1 MSLKSKLSRSELTI
15 GSWVTL
21 GHPSIAEIMAAA
33 GFDWLVLDMEHSV
46 LELSEVQSIIQVLD
60 GKQCPAIVRLT
71 SNHPD
76 QIKRVMD
83 AGATGVMV
91 PMIKSAADARA
102 AVDGV
107 YYPPRG
113 QRGVG
118 LARAQGYGASFQAYR
133 QWLEDNAVIVVMIE
147 HVDAVKAIDD
157 ILAVPGIDAY
167 IIGPYDLSG
176 SMGRPGDFNH
186 PDVQAAIAQV
196 LQAGQR
202 AQKPGGIHVIEPDP
216 EALQQR
222 IQAGFNF
229 LGYGLDIRIL
239 DSICRNHLQSIRAT
253 LENIMKK
260 FVISTSS
267 FDLDNNPAIQRLLQN
282 GFQAITNPHRRKL
295 TEDEIIE
302 LLSMAQVVGLIAG
315 IEPLTER
322 VFQSASPLK
331 VISRCGAGMDSVD
344 LAAAQETWH
353 CGAEHAGSPRASGCR
368 ADDGIHTDSPA
379 PNQPN

>member
-1 MSLKSKLSRSELTI
+1 MSLKSRLNRSELTI

-46 LELSEVQSIIQVLD
+46 LELSEVQTLIQVLD
-60 GKQCPAIVRLT
+60 SKQCPAIVRLT

-83 AGATGVMV
+83 AGATGIMV
-91 PMIKSAADARA
+91 PMIKSAADAKD
-102 AVDGV
+102 AVSSM

-118 LARAQGYGASFQAYR
+118 LARAQGYGHSFQAYR
-133 QWLEDNAVIVVMIE
+133 QWLENNAVVIVMIE
-147 HVDAVKAIDD
+147 HIDAVKAIDD
-157 ILAVPGIDAY
+157 ILAVPGVDGY

-176 SMGRPGDFNH
+176 SMGRPGDLNH
-186 PDVQAAIAQV
+186 PDVQAAITQI
-196 LQAGQR
+196 LQAGHR

-239 DSICRNHLQSIRAT
+239 DSICRTHLQNIRA
-253 LENIMKK
+253 
-260 FVISTSS
+260 
-267 FDLDNNPAIQRLLQN
+267 A
-282 GFQAITNPHRRKL
+282 
-295 TEDEIIE
+295 
-302 LLSMAQVVGLIAG
+302 
-315 IEPLTER
+315 
-322 VFQSASPLK
+322 LK
-331 VISRCGAGMDSVD
+331 
-344 LAAAQETWH
+344 
-353 CGAEHAGSPRASGCR
+353 
-368 ADDGIHTDSPA
+368 
-379 PNQPN
+379 

>member
-1 MSLKSKLSRSELTI
+1 MSLKSRLSRSEITI

-46 LELSEVQSIIQVLD
+46 LELGEVQAIIQVLD
-60 GKQCPAIVRLT
+60 AKQCPAIVRLT

-91 PMIKSAADARA
+91 PMIKSAADAKA

-118 LARAQGYGASFQAYR
+118 LARAQGYGNSFQAYR
-133 QWLEDNAVIVVMIE
+133 QWLEENAVIVAMIE
-147 HVDAVKAIDD
+147 HVDAVRNIDD

-176 SMGRPGDFNH
+176 SMGRPGDLNH
-186 PDVQAAIAQV
+186 PDVQTAIAQI
-196 LQAGQR
+196 LEAGRR
-202 AQKPGGIHVIEPDP
+202 AGKPGGIHVIEPDP
-216 EALQQR
+216 QALQQR

-239 DSICRNHLQSIRAT
+239 DSICRNHLQTIRAT
-253 LENIMKK
+253 LKN
-260 FVISTSS
+260 S
-267 FDLDNNPAIQRLLQN
+267 
-282 GFQAITNPHRRKL
+282 
-295 TEDEIIE
+295 
-302 LLSMAQVVGLIAG
+302 
-315 IEPLTER
+315 
-322 VFQSASPLK
+322 
-331 VISRCGAGMDSVD
+331 
-344 LAAAQETWH
+344 
-353 CGAEHAGSPRASGCR
+353 
-368 ADDGIHTDSPA
+368 
-379 PNQPN
+379 

>member
-1 MSLKSKLSRSELTI
+1 MSLKSRLNRSELTI

-46 LELSEVQSIIQVLD
+46 LELSEVQTLIQVLD
-60 GKQCPAIVRLT
+60 SKHCPAIVRLT

-83 AGATGVMV
+83 AGATGIMV
-91 PMIKSAADARA
+91 PMIKSAANAKE
-102 AVDGV
+102 AVSSM

-118 LARAQGYGASFQAYR
+118 LARAQGYGHSFQAYR
-133 QWLEDNAVIVVMIE
+133 QWLENNAVVIVMIE
-147 HVDAVKAIDD
+147 HIDAVKAIDD
-157 ILAVPGIDAY
+157 ILAVPGVDGY

-176 SMGRPGDFNH
+176 SMGRPGDLNH
-186 PDVQAAIAQV
+186 PDVQAAITQIM
-196 LQAGQR
+196 QAGHR

-239 DSICRNHLQSIRAT
+239 DSICRTHLQNIRA
-253 LENIMKK
+253 
-260 FVISTSS
+260 
-267 FDLDNNPAIQRLLQN
+267 A
-282 GFQAITNPHRRKL
+282 
-295 TEDEIIE
+295 
-302 LLSMAQVVGLIAG
+302 
-315 IEPLTER
+315 
-322 VFQSASPLK
+322 LK
-331 VISRCGAGMDSVD
+331 
-344 LAAAQETWH
+344 
-353 CGAEHAGSPRASGCR
+353 
-368 ADDGIHTDSPA
+368 
-379 PNQPN
+379 

>member
-1 MSLKSKLSRSELTI
+1 MSLKSRLNRSELTI

-21 GHPSIAEIMAAA
+21 GHPSIAEIMASA

-46 LELSEVQSIIQVLD
+46 LELGEVQAIIQVLD

-91 PMIKSAADARA
+91 PMIKSAADAKA

-118 LARAQGYGASFQAYR
+118 LARAQGYGSSFQAYR
-133 QWLEDNAVIVVMIE
+133 QWLEENAVIVVMIE
-147 HVDAVKAIDD
+147 HVDAVKAIDE

-176 SMGRPGDFNH
+176 SMGRPGDLNH
-186 PDVQAAIAQV
+186 PDVQAAIAHV
-196 LQAGQR
+196 LEAGRR

-216 EALQQR
+216 QALQQR

-239 DSICRNHLQSIRAT
+239 DSICRTHLQSIRAT
-253 LENIMKK
+253 LK
-260 FVISTSS
+260 TS
-267 FDLDNNPAIQRLLQN
+267 
-282 GFQAITNPHRRKL
+282 
-295 TEDEIIE
+295 
-302 LLSMAQVVGLIAG
+302 
-315 IEPLTER
+315 
-322 VFQSASPLK
+322 
-331 VISRCGAGMDSVD
+331 
-344 LAAAQETWH
+344 
-353 CGAEHAGSPRASGCR
+353 
-368 ADDGIHTDSPA
+368 
-379 PNQPN
+379 

>member
-1 MSLKSKLSRSELTI
+1 MSLKSRLNRSELTI

-46 LELSEVQSIIQVLD
+46 LELSEVQTLIQVLD
-60 GKQCPAIVRLT
+60 SKQCPAIVRLT

-83 AGATGVMV
+83 AGATGIMV
-91 PMIKSAADARA
+91 PMIKSAADAKD
-102 AVDGV
+102 AVSSM

-118 LARAQGYGASFQAYR
+118 LARAQGYGHSFQAYR
-133 QWLEDNAVIVVMIE
+133 QWLESNAVVIVMIE
-147 HVDAVKAIDD
+147 HIDAVKAIDD
-157 ILAVPGIDAY
+157 ILAVPGVDGY

-176 SMGRPGDFNH
+176 SMGRPGDLNH
-186 PDVQAAIAQV
+186 PDVQAAITQIM
-196 LQAGQR
+196 QAGHR

-239 DSICRNHLQSIRAT
+239 DSICRTHLHNIRA
-253 LENIMKK
+253 
-260 FVISTSS
+260 
-267 FDLDNNPAIQRLLQN
+267 A
-282 GFQAITNPHRRKL
+282 
-295 TEDEIIE
+295 
-302 LLSMAQVVGLIAG
+302 
-315 IEPLTER
+315 
-322 VFQSASPLK
+322 LK
-331 VISRCGAGMDSVD
+331 
-344 LAAAQETWH
+344 
-353 CGAEHAGSPRASGCR
+353 
-368 ADDGIHTDSPA
+368 
-379 PNQPN
+379 